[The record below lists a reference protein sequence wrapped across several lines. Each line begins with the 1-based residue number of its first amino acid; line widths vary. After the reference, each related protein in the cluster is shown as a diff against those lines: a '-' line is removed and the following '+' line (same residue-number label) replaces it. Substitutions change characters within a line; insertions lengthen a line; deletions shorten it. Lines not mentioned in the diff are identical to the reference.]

1 MIKERTHQEIRKED
15 DAYGTG
21 TTPTPS
27 NPKQPN
33 DNWAIAII
41 VAAVALIVAAVILM

>member
-27 NPKQPN
+27 NPKQP

-41 VAAVALIVAAVILM
+41 VAAVALIAAAVILM